1 MLAKAVFEG
10 MRARFD
16 TAHGLSDEYEILTG
30 DLMGCVLSPSHARC
44 LLTSISV
51 SIAAVSAGVRLWGCE
66 GRARYVAQTMM
77 ADDWAGLNTT
87 EESVQAQWRTWVD
100 YAMAAGSPI
109 GVAGL
114 EETVIT
120 AATFHKGKWVD
131 IPVKLKVPKDA
142 GGMVDLPDYVPQM
155 RVDDAYPHMGIPRSI
170 GGDRKFLMKKLRKG
184 TVTLV
189 AKLKRVNL
197 DRGQHIRCANC
208 LKGSYSGYYCRR
220 RPYHGRVGRIGTTV
234 EDGISVHLQ
243 APASC
248 NRCALLRRDG

>member
-1 MLAKAVFEG
+1 M
-10 MRARFD
+10 
-16 TAHGLSDEYEILTG
+16 
-30 DLMGCVLSPSHARC
+30 
-44 LLTSISV
+44 
-51 SIAAVSAGVRLWGCE
+51 
-66 GRARYVAQTMM
+66 
-77 ADDWAGLNTT
+77 
-87 EESVQAQWRTWVD
+87 
-100 YAMAAGSPI
+100 
-109 GVAGL
+109 
-114 EETVIT
+114 
-120 AATFHKGKWVD
+120 
-131 IPVKLKVPKDA
+131 
-142 GGMVDLPDYVPQM
+142 DLPDHVPQM

-248 NRCALLRRDG
+248 TRCALLRRGS